1 MNQPA
6 EAYVCPD
13 GEHAWSSSHEPHA
26 PIWIISCIICGR
38 HNFTEMLAEH
48 DRAVAEAAAK
58 QALEDAADAIYHKQH
73 PESVRQMLRARAAS
87 VSTDKA
93 GAGDG
98 ADPV

>member
-48 DRAVAEAAAK
+48 DRAVAERGWDECSKARK
-58 QALEDAADAIYHKQH
+58 YGIKSNPYRK
-73 PESVRQMLRARAAS
+73 ES
-87 VSTDKA
+87 
-93 GAGDG
+93 
-98 ADPV
+98 